1 MIGVLH
7 EVVVV
12 GTGPSACA
20 VVSALLA
27 RGVRP
32 VVLDSAGDVRPQS
45 GIAGK
50 SLDLG
55 TGFKTWNGSDAMY
68 QGHPYSRITYETGL
82 TTRAGNYLGGLSR
95 VWGATYGEYSD
106 YRNWP
111 LECVPTRVDWRAVAQ
126 LVPRSVV
133 GEMPLPA
140 EEAQLPLP
148 MEPRLRSLL
157 RSAVSGPSLK
167 AVPSSLAIETD
178 VTSPR
183 ACRLEGTCL
192 QGCPHDSIW
201 WAGEQFVRW
210 EAEGVIGLRRGWLV
224 ESLGESVQHVDLKVM
239 TEQGSREHIRAQ
251 QVFLG
256 SGVISTAAILV
267 TSGVASSLTVRDSQT
282 AFGGMVSIR
291 GSAWRPYY
299 GPSLSQV
306 WMRSSQ
312 DASFMAQ
319 MYPPDASHA
328 DRLGRKLPGMRPV
341 AVARVNQR
349 LFPLIA
355 YLDSHQSG
363 TLTVTPYGDSVRVS
377 VGSIGDHKAMRR
389 NVAKLARQVLTS
401 GFVLPPIA
409 LEMAPPGGGFHMGG
423 TMPHG
428 SATDGWGRPHGSQRI
443 HLVDA
448 SVFPHIEAGSI
459 TPTVMAN
466 AHRIGRTAPVAG
478 AA

>member
-1 MIGVLH
+1 M
-7 EVVVV
+7 
-12 GTGPSACA
+12 
-20 VVSALLA
+20 
-27 RGVRP
+27 
-32 VVLDSAGDVRPQS
+32 
-45 GIAGK
+45 
-50 SLDLG
+50 
-55 TGFKTWNGSDAMY
+55 
-68 QGHPYSRITYETGL
+68 
-82 TTRAGNYLGGLSR
+82 
-95 VWGATYGEYSD
+95 
-106 YRNWP
+106 
-111 LECVPTRVDWRAVAQ
+111 
-126 LVPRSVV
+126 
-133 GEMPLPA
+133 
-140 EEAQLPLP
+140 
-148 MEPRLRSLL
+148 
-157 RSAVSGPSLK
+157 SLK

-201 WAGEQFVRW
+201 WAGEQFARW
-210 EAEGVIGLRRGWLV
+210 EAEGMIDIRRGWLV
-224 ESLGESVQHVDLKVM
+224 ESLGESAQHVDLNVM
-239 TEQGSREHIRAQ
+239 TEHGSREHIRAQ

-267 TSGVASSLTVRDSQT
+267 TSGFASSLTVRDSQT
-282 AFGGMVSIR
+282 AFGGMVAIR
-291 GSAWRPYY
+291 GRSWRPYY

-312 DASFMAQ
+312 DSSFMAQ

-363 TLTVTPYGDSVRVS
+363 TLTVTPSGDGVRVS

-389 NVAKLARQVLTS
+389 NVAKLARQVLAS

-428 SATDGWGRPHGSQRI
+428 SASDGWGRPHGSQRI

-466 AHRIGRTAPVAG
+466 AHRIARTAPLAG